1 MPKPGPKPRPKESK
15 PVDDFI
21 RRQDDLSER
30 LRVLLAAHEKERRA
44 PGANAGRGPVTNGT
58 DTLLDCEVDNAFYVV
73 QRVPT
78 DKLLGLSKRQRQ
90 VAIWARLGLTRK
102 LIAQR
107 LGISVRTVDAH
118 LATARLRLGNKGVD
132 TSDF

>member
-1 MPKPGPKPRPKESK
+1 MPKPGREPRPKESK
-15 PVDDFI
+15 PVDVFI
-21 RRQDDLSER
+21 RRDDALLER

-44 PGANAGRGPVTNGT
+44 PGANAGGDSGT
-58 DTLLDCEVDNAFYVV
+58 DTLLDCELDNAFYVV

-78 DKLLGLSKRQRQ
+78 DKLRGLSRRQRQ